1 MSSFSRARLA
11 AAVGATCLAS
21 VQPSAHA
28 GFIDYSY
35 TGVVT
40 DQRFQGCLDPAFPC
54 TDALAGS
61 VGKGFSALVRIDT
74 STGAIVNFSFGIS
87 GLPQWAGTGGLETHS
102 TTSLNVDLGSLTGS
116 STYTSSGPDG
126 EVAIFDGLLNVVGP
140 AGAFGNFIDGYATT
154 FNVGAMT
161 TRGGTAY
168 ICGPSYS
175 DFTVNLTAVSGVEVR
190 TTTPT
195 VAEPGT
201 VALAGLAGL
210 AALRSVRR
218 RKAAAA

>member
-1 MSSFSRARLA
+1 MSPYSRARLA
-11 AAVGATCLAS
+11 AAVGAACLAGF
-21 VQPSAHA
+21 QPSAHA
-28 GFIDYSY
+28 GLIDYSY
-35 TGVVT
+35 TGSVT
-40 DQRFQGCLDPAFPC
+40 AQGFDGCFGQVPCVDPL
-54 TDALAGS
+54 TGAL
-61 VGKGFSALVRIDT
+61 GKAFSALVRIDT
-74 STGAIVNFSFGIS
+74 STGGVVSFSFGIS
-87 GLPQWAGTGGLETHS
+87 GFTPWAGSGGTQTHS
-102 TTSLNVDLGSLTGS
+102 ATSLKVDLGDMTGS
-116 STYTSSGPDG
+116 ASYTSGGPAG
-126 EVAIFDGLLNVVGP
+126 GPVAIFDGLLDLVGP

-168 ICGPSYS
+168 ICDPVMA
-175 DFTVNLTAVSGVEVR
+175 DFTVNLTAVSGTAVR
-190 TTTPT
+190 IPTST